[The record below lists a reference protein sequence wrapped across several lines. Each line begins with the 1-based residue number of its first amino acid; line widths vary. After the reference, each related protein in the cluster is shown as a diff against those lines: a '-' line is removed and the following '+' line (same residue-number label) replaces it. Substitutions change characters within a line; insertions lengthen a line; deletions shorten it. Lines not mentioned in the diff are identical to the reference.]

1 MNSRRLTWRVVLAAT
16 GMMAALA
23 TSTPAG
29 AGLKVWTVTGTQ
41 RVLRDDQPPLK
52 APKEVELFA
61 ARNEWE
67 SFQILLRCDKPV
79 ASISLEP
86 GTLRGPGNAE
96 IHSRLAALYRMH
108 QMEIRTPSHRNSS
121 FTPGWYPDPLVP
133 LTHSLTGEPLEGGRI
148 KSAPLD
154 LPADQTHG
162 FLVDLYVPAD
172 AAPGVYKTVYHV
184 LTLEGQTIEVPVTLT
199 VWNFALPRVPALH
212 TSLGSP
218 SSRLRKYYRDQAKKG
233 KQSEPSRWG
242 LVEAQVDDLLTKH
255 RINATPRSDLLV
267 PTETDG
273 QFTFTPDQVSALKTF
288 IARQPINAICVPH
301 PRSAVKDPLAQKE
314 RLGKWLKAFD
324 ALSAA
329 LGREIVFY
337 TYLKDE
343 PNDAEAY
350 EYVRTWGKAVRQ
362 AGSVVKV
369 LVVEQCDTQNADW
382 GDLYGA
388 VDIWCPLFCL
398 FKEEPTRERQKAGE
412 TIWTYT
418 ALCQGKTPTP
428 WWQIDFPLT
437 NYRAPAWIAWR
448 YRVRGLL
455 YWGGLCY
462 WDQVDDPW
470 NQAWTYGRPKDGKG
484 KGLVYNGEGVL
495 AYPARAVGYDGLA
508 PSLRLKALRDG
519 IEDYDYLALLE
530 GMGLAEQAEKIVLPL
545 AESWTRWSGDA
556 VEYQKARSALAEL
569 IVKGNK

>member
-1 MNSRRLTWRVVLAAT
+1 MMAVLAV
-16 GMMAALA
+16 
-23 TSTPAG
+23 STPAG

-41 RVLRDDQPPLK
+41 RVLRDDQPPRK
-52 APKEVELFA
+52 ASMAVELFA

-67 SFQILLRCDKPV
+67 SFQVLLRSDKPV

-96 IHSRLAALYRMH
+96 IHSRLSALYRMH

-133 LTHSLTGEPLEGGRI
+133 LTHSLTGEPLEGGRV

-184 LTLEGQTIEVPVTLT
+184 LTLGGQTIELPVTLT

-218 SSRLRKYYRDQAKKG
+218 SSRLRKYYRDQAKQG

-255 RINATPRSDLLV
+255 RINATPRSHLLV
-267 PTETDG
+267 PTEKDG

-288 IARQPINAICVPH
+288 VTHQPVNAICVPH
-301 PRSAVKDPLAQKE
+301 PRAAVKDPVVEKE
-314 RLGKWLKAFD
+314 RLGRWLKAFD

-369 LVVEQCDTQNADW
+369 LVVEQCDTQNPDW

-412 TIWTYT
+412 MIWTYT

-448 YRVRGLL
+448 YRIRGLL
-455 YWGGLCY
+455 YWGGMSY

-530 GMGLAEQAEKIVLPL
+530 GMGLAEQAQRIVLPL
-545 AESWTRWSGDA
+545 AESWTKWSSDA
-556 VEYQKARSALAEL
+556 AEYQKARSALAEL
-569 IVKGNK
+569 IVRGNK